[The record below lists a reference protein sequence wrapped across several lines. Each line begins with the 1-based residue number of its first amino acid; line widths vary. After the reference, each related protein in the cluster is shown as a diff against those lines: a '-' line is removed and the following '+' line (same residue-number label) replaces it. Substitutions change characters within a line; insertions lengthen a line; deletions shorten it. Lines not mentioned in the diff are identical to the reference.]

1 MKPAITLFT
10 IVAAMFI
17 ALGANR
23 VLEQQQLLQRA
34 KPVPATVIRSEVR
47 PVTVKDGRFLRPST
61 VYLPL
66 VHYRMQGAGMI
77 LSDTR
82 VFPPGQPNTTSEAR
96 AKRIVADFPDGKAVT
111 AWELPPP
118 PDKPFDPPQY
128 FLLHGWSFDPYLV
141 ILLSMVHLSVG
152 LGLWAA
158 RPWQRATRWPPRPEA
173 SGGGFEL
180 TRRYGLVT
188 RVHPWRAVTLA
199 WYVIG
204 GVAVGHYFV
213 NADRPYATVA
223 YVASATYALVGLYPV
238 SRWLYHRRLTRTVRD
253 AKVFTHTDTY
263 RLGKTFNVRVEQPF
277 RRPAHVD
284 SVRVGLICE
293 RTLGRLTK
301 EQRASAPPRLT
312 EFWADVSSDQE
323 AGPSRPLTAKT
334 KLTVPTD
341 QPASTPEKERA
352 YPRVAWR
359 VAVEIRIAGRPTY
372 REEYPIT
379 VVAANS

>member
-10 IVAAMFI
+10 VLAALFI

-23 VLEQQQLLQRA
+23 VLEQQQQLQSA
-34 KPVPATVIRSEVR
+34 KPVPATVVSADVHPI
-47 PVTVKDGRFLRPST
+47 TVADGWFGRKRT
-61 VYLPL
+61 VYFPF
-66 VHYRMQGAGMI
+66 VSYRMKAADGSI
-77 LSDTR
+77 LSDTK
-82 VFPPGQPNTTSEAR
+82 VFPPGQPSTTSEAR
-96 AKRIVADFPDGKAVT
+96 ARRIVAEFPKGKAIT

-118 PDKPFDPPQY
+118 PDKPFGSPPQY

-141 ILLSMVHLSVG
+141 ILFSMVHLSIG
-152 LGLWAA
+152 LGLWAS
-158 RPWQRATRWPPRPEA
+158 RPWQRAVVWAPKHEA

-180 TRRYGLVT
+180 SPRYRLVT

-204 GVAVGHYFV
+204 VVAIGHYFV
-213 NADRPYATVA
+213 NAPRPYAAVA
-223 YVASATYALVGLYPV
+223 YVASGVYAVVGLFPF

-263 RLGKTFNVRVEQPF
+263 RLGKTFSVRVEQAF
-277 RRPAHVD
+277 RRAAHVD

-293 RTLGRLTK
+293 RTLGRLSK
-301 EQRASAPPRLT
+301 AQRAEAPPRVM
-312 EFWADVSSDQE
+312 EFWTDVSTDQE
-323 AGPSRPLTAKT
+323 AGPDRPLTAKT
-334 KLTVPTD
+334 KLTPPAD
-341 QPASTPEKERA
+341 QPATTPEKERA

-372 REEYPIT
+372 REEYPIA
-379 VVAANS
+379 VSAA